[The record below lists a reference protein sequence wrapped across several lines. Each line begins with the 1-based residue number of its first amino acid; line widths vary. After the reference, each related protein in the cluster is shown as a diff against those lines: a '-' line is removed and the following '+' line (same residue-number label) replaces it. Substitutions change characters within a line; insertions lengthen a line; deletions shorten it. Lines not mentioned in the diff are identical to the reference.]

1 MKKIGATLITS
12 VVFLVLLTMTVFGAG
27 TSKGNATAIQLDTPY
42 QSNLALL
49 ETEWYKITP
58 NETQYYRFH
67 VLNQSVE
74 SRTGIAN
81 GYLDDF
87 INFFQGYLTVT
98 VRDQYDMTL
107 AEYDIRCGYEGRISL
122 KLQQGQTYYVF
133 VNSTVTGNYRLSAT
147 KLADIGADTWSAA
160 TSTISNAQI
169 ISAIDA
175 TTDSDW
181 FTFKAELERAYY
193 TFKLENISGTSN
205 MNFILYQ
212 YVEGAGEFPM
222 REIKSMSVG
231 RNSTKSFNL
240 QLEEN
245 SKYYYRIY
253 GNGSCTG
260 GYQLDVTMRLDAAGN
275 SMGEAYSVDIGEKYV
290 SSFDGTEDKD
300 YYCFETSTDDAYYH
314 FSLENLNES
323 ETYMYVFDAAENEL
337 IYEFVRYDAETRNIK
352 LKPNKTYYVLLKGS
366 NSNYEFKITEKKDI
380 YPNLFEEAATISV
393 NKEILSSFDG
403 SNDADYFKFKT
414 GGNSSYYHFSLE
426 NLNESETYM
435 YVFDAAENE
444 LIYELVRYDAETRN
458 IKLETNKTY
467 YVLLKGSNSNYEFKI
482 TEKKDIYPN
491 LFEEAATISVNKEI
505 LSSFDGSNDADYF
518 KFKTGGNSS
527 YYHFSLENLNESE
540 TYMYVFDAAENE
552 LIYELVRYDAE
563 TRNIKLE
570 TNKTYYVLLKGSNS
584 NYKFKITYTI
594 DADSDEKEN
603 ATSIKLNTPKES
615 HLEAS
620 SDVDWFKIR
629 INSPGEY
636 RVRCY
641 SLSST
646 SVSYRVYNSYDGF
659 VDMGYYATY
668 LQPGTYYVKITGNQG
683 YYYFILADCGSAHK
697 ESTTYEPKSTTKQS
711 GVKKTVCKSCKQTL
725 KTETV
730 PQIKSVKLSAKEFV
744 YNGKVRRPKIIV
756 TDTTG
761 TEIKS
766 YSVSWSNKN
775 STAPGKYTATVT
787 FNGAYSGTKTLTYT
801 IAPKATSKI
810 TASQSTTAINLKWN
824 KVTGADGY
832 RIYMYNTKTKK
843 WDAVKTV
850 SASTL
855 SYKVKDLKEGTKYK
869 FKIKAYKK
877 VNGET
882 IWGKA
887 TDVFETATKC
897 KTPSIKKLT
906 TTKGE
911 ATFTWSNVSG
921 ESGYQVY
928 YSTKKDSGFK
938 KVASYKVNVVKGS
951 KKKLKSGKKYYF
963 KVRAYKKT
971 DSGTVYSAWS
981 AVKSVKI
988 K

>member
-352 LKPNKTYYVLLKGS
+352 LKP
-366 NSNYEFKITEKKDI
+366 
-380 YPNLFEEAATISV
+380 
-393 NKEILSSFDG
+393 
-403 SNDADYFKFKT
+403 
-414 GGNSSYYHFSLE
+414 
-426 NLNESETYM
+426 
-435 YVFDAAENE
+435 
-444 LIYELVRYDAETRN
+444 
-458 IKLETNKTY
+458 NKTY